1 MYLVPNTEP
10 TTPAKSLSARVDEML
25 GQAPRKRAT
34 DSVRPARAHAYDDE
48 LSNSVTTHGQPGSRQ
63 QSSAEDSR
71 PILSQFSMR
80 KLAPR
85 WAGDYPDTAPDIR
98 LGWTTENDRWKA
110 IKGCESN
117 KHIALNCASNDLSWN
132 D

>member
-1 MYLVPNTEP
+1 MYLVPKIEP
-10 TTPAKSLSARVDEML
+10 TTVAKSLSARVDEML
-25 GQAPRKRAT
+25 GQAPRKHAA
-34 DSVRPARAHAYDDE
+34 DLVRPARAHAYDDE
-48 LSNSVTTHGQPGSRQ
+48 LSNSVTTNGQTGSRH

-71 PILSQFSMR
+71 PILSEFSMR
-80 KLAPR
+80 KLAQR
-85 WAGDYPDTAPDIR
+85 RVGAYPDTAPGTR
-98 LGWTTENDRWKA
+98 LGWTTENDRWKT